1 MVSAP
6 TSRWRQLPSKERT
19 VNANMA
25 LLRTRK
31 ANVSLQ
37 AQAFDPVWMALS
49 KATRNTGTSFFLKF
63 CFYFRTFWETLTPGK
78 LDSRN
83 LGQT

>member
-49 KATRNTGTSFFLKF
+49 KATRNTGTSFFKKVLF
-63 CFYFRTFWETLTPGK
+63 LFSDFLGN
-78 LDSRN
+78 LDSR
-83 LGQT
+83 